1 MKNTVI
7 LSIVIMISCAANAQC
22 LEDLQWKN
30 RVLII
35 NAIDTS
41 DQLYQK
47 QINLFQDESEALSE
61 RKLNVFQYTYPHL
74 RKLDFS
80 QDEHSK
86 YRNAKDCRFIIK
98 EDFHVIL
105 IGLDGGVKFRSKNLL
120 APDELY
126 AKIDAMPMRRSEM
139 NGNR

>member
-1 MKNTVI
+1 MKNSMI
-7 LSIVIMISCAANAQC
+7 LSIVIMMSCAANAQC

-47 QINLFQDESEALSE
+47 QINLFQDESEALRE

-74 RKLDFS
+74 RQLDFS
-80 QDEHSK
+80 QKKNSK
-86 YRNAKDCRFIIK
+86 NRNTKDCEFIIK
-98 EDFHVIL
+98 EDFNVIL
-105 IGLDGGVKFRSKNLL
+105 IGLDGGVKLRSKKILT
-120 APDELY
+120 PEKLY

-139 NGNR
+139 KGN